1 MNPTTKRRC
10 TQPTKDGQPC
20 RAWAMRDS
28 DPPTCAIH
36 AGRVTGQGAP
46 LGNRNA
52 VKHAFYAYYD
62 LEDDEIK
69 PPSINA
75 IIHDLVAR
83 QQQLSAIIDDH
94 LDDLTIQELVR
105 LFAIHGQNASRL
117 GRLLCHRKALVGDGD
132 DRFQQ
137 FIDEW
142 IDDVCEEYGVE
153 L

>member
-10 TQPTKDGQPC
+10 TQLTKDGQPC

-46 LGNRNA
+46 HGNRNA
-52 VKHAFYAYYD
+52 VKHAFYAHYG
-62 LEDDEIK
+62 LEDDEIR

-83 QQQLSAIIDDH
+83 QEQLSAIIDDH
-94 LDDLTIQELVR
+94 LDDLSIQELVR

-117 GRLLCHRKALVGDGD
+117 GRLLCHRQALVGDSD

-137 FIDEW
+137 FIDGW